1 MGFSDK
7 EPQGFVTKGFE
18 ESTMFVTNCT
28 YRYMME
34 FMEENQFYSFVKLL
48 EYEIPIDDQIINRY
62 EQIYRKSYA

>member
-34 FMEENQFYSFVKLL
+34 FMEENQFYSFVKLH
-48 EYEIPIDDQIINRY
+48 EYEVPIDD
-62 EQIYRKSYA
+62 